1 MMRRICLATMS
12 KSQAVTC
19 HLLMQYMI
27 EIWKA
32 AGMDMTRVQFL
43 NASEEINKS
52 PNEYWTL
59 VMDIARQNTLARIT
73 KCCQIMG
80 RSESDNLS
88 ASQIFYPCMQCA
100 DIFFL
105 KVAVYPLLMV
115 QCMRIIVVQLA
126 CILPACRHQYSSNTA
141 PELRHYGTC
150 AVYILHCCVMQ
161 SLASVHPL
169 SFSLLLGDRGG
180 WGGSGGGY
188 IGYTLRVEYMDMLL
202 LKVTP

>member
-1 MMRRICLATMS
+1 MVTSTRFRQWARYIFTLYCRFT
-12 KSQAVTC
+12 QARVVTWD
-19 HLLMQYMI
+19 LVVQYMI

-43 NASEEINKS
+43 NASEEINKR

-105 KVAVYPLLMV
+105 KVAAAPCYYILYVLGVLHAYYM
-115 QCMRIIVVQLA
+115 QLT
-126 CILPACRHQYSSNTA
+126 CILPAQCVII
-141 PELRHYGTC
+141 LVTC
-150 AVYILHCCVMQ
+150 SPVQCGAHKQFQHNARM
-161 SLASVHPL
+161 
-169 SFSLLLGDRGG
+169 
-180 WGGSGGGY
+180 
-188 IGYTLRVEYMDMLL
+188 
-202 LKVTP
+202 

>member
-1 MMRRICLATMS
+1 
-12 KSQAVTC
+12 
-19 HLLMQYMI
+19 MQYMI

-32 AGMDMTRVQFL
+32 AGMDMARVEFL
-43 NASEEINKS
+43 NASEEINKK

-105 KVAVYPLLMV
+105 KVIHDL
-115 QCMRIIVVQLA
+115 
-126 CILPACRHQYSSNTA
+126 
-141 PELRHYGTC
+141 
-150 AVYILHCCVMQ
+150 
-161 SLASVHPL
+161 PL
-169 SFSLLLGDRGG
+169 S
-180 WGGSGGGY
+180 
-188 IGYTLRVEYMDMLL
+188 IIQVQ
-202 LKVTP
+202 P

>member
-1 MMRRICLATMS
+1 MYQVLLLFRVADWFAQLNNKMGGDLNKIQTVGKVCLAWTCCWNTS
-12 KSQAVTC
+12 VDPACVTTRAI
-19 HLLMQYMI
+19 MQYMI

-32 AGMDMTRVQFL
+32 AGMDMARVEFL
-43 NASEEINKS
+43 NASEEINKK

-105 KVAVYPLLMV
+105 KVT
-115 QCMRIIVVQLA
+115 
-126 CILPACRHQYSSNTA
+126 H
-141 PELRHYGTC
+141 H
-150 AVYILHCCVMQ
+150 
-161 SLASVHPL
+161 L
-169 SFSLLLGDRGG
+169 SFSTAQLQ
-180 WGGSGGGY
+180 
-188 IGYTLRVEYMDMLL
+188 
-202 LKVTP
+202 P

>member
-1 MMRRICLATMS
+1 MA
-12 KSQAVTC
+12 
-19 HLLMQYMI
+19 QYMI

-32 AGMDMTRVQFL
+32 AGMDMTRVEFL
-43 NASEEINKS
+43 NASDEINKR

-105 KVAVYPLLMV
+105 KVGRLLIESSCIQASGHPCNIQSLYIFRNCVAVVPALKVQWDVEPRASALNHFHMQQIHANIYIQKYVCIYLLHVEV
-115 QCMRIIVVQLA
+115 QF
-126 CILPACRHQYSSNTA
+126 
-141 PELRHYGTC
+141 
-150 AVYILHCCVMQ
+150 CCV
-161 SLASVHPL
+161 SWEAS
-169 SFSLLLGDRGG
+169 
-180 WGGSGGGY
+180 
-188 IGYTLRVEYMDMLL
+188 
-202 LKVTP
+202 

>member
-1 MMRRICLATMS
+1 
-12 KSQAVTC
+12 
-19 HLLMQYMI
+19 MQYMI

-88 ASQIFYPCMQCA
+88 ASQIFYPCMQCV

-105 KVAVYPLLMV
+105 KVAA
-115 QCMRIIVVQLA
+115 A
-126 CILPACRHQYSSNTA
+126 CLSIF
-141 PELRHYGTC
+141 
-150 AVYILHCCVMQ
+150 I
-161 SLASVHPL
+161 SVHAL
-169 SFSLLLGDRGG
+169 D
-180 WGGSGGGY
+180 GS
-188 IGYTLRVEYMDMLL
+188 
-202 LKVTP
+202 KVAL

>member
-1 MMRRICLATMS
+1 MNTGALNRY
-12 KSQAVTC
+12 
-19 HLLMQYMI
+19 LMVQYMI

-32 AGMDMTRVQFL
+32 AGMDMTRVEFL
-43 NASEEINKS
+43 NASDEINKR

-105 KVAVYPLLMV
+105 KVDRLL
-115 QCMRIIVVQLA
+115 IE
-126 CILPACRHQYSSNTA
+126 SSCT
-141 PELRHYGTC
+141 
-150 AVYILHCCVMQ
+150 
-161 SLASVHPL
+161 VH
-169 SFSLLLGDRGG
+169 
-180 WGGSGGGY
+180 
-188 IGYTLRVEYMDMLL
+188 
-202 LKVTP
+202 

>member
-1 MMRRICLATMS
+1 MLC
-12 KSQAVTC
+12 V
-19 HLLMQYMI
+19 QYMI

-32 AGMDMTRVQFL
+32 AGMDMTRVEFL
-43 NASEEINKS
+43 NASDEINKR

-105 KVAVYPLLMV
+105 KVGTFLSAYSLVQQLLCLT
-115 QCMRIIVVQLA
+115 QFGA
-126 CILPACRHQYSSNTA
+126 
-141 PELRHYGTC
+141 
-150 AVYILHCCVMQ
+150 LHK
-161 SLASVHPL
+161 
-169 SFSLLLGDRGG
+169 SFNL
-180 WGGSGGGY
+180 
-188 IGYTLRVEYMDMLL
+188 
-202 LKVTP
+202 

>member
-1 MMRRICLATMS
+1 MNNKMGGDLNKIQTVGKVSVNTSLQLLHFACNLWGFLTHCL
-12 KSQAVTC
+12 V
-19 HLLMQYMI
+19 MQYMI

-105 KVAVYPLLMV
+105 KVAATSICCYTP
-115 QCMRIIVVQLA
+115 
-126 CILPACRHQYSSNTA
+126 
-141 PELRHYGTC
+141 
-150 AVYILHCCVMQ
+150 HC
-161 SLASVHPL
+161 L
-169 SFSLLLGDRGG
+169 SKQH
-180 WGGSGGGY
+180 
-188 IGYTLRVEYMDMLL
+188 ICN
-202 LKVTP
+202 

>member
-1 MMRRICLATMS
+1 MLGLHLRLLLLDG
-12 KSQAVTC
+12 VTQ
-19 HLLMQYMI
+19 LDMFVQYMI

-43 NASEEINKS
+43 NASDEINKK

-105 KVAVYPLLMV
+105 KVYELAAVPLTGNWRSHATCTWC
-115 QCMRIIVVQLA
+115 Q
-126 CILPACRHQYSSNTA
+126 SS
-141 PELRHYGTC
+141 C
-150 AVYILHCCVMQ
+150 
-161 SLASVHPL
+161 
-169 SFSLLLGDRGG
+169 
-180 WGGSGGGY
+180 
-188 IGYTLRVEYMDMLL
+188 
-202 LKVTP
+202 

>member
-1 MMRRICLATMS
+1 MS
-12 KSQAVTC
+12 
-19 HLLMQYMI
+19 HNGFMQYMI

-32 AGMDMTRVQFL
+32 AGMDMTRVEFL
-43 NASEEINKS
+43 NASDEINKR

-105 KVAVYPLLMV
+105 KVASFLQLTSNLRSQVPCLRCTSGLQASLPDT
-115 QCMRIIVVQLA
+115 QCIFAAPQTDKHQL
-126 CILPACRHQYSSNTA
+126 
-141 PELRHYGTC
+141 
-150 AVYILHCCVMQ
+150 LHCCKHIHSQ
-161 SLASVHPL
+161 L
-169 SFSLLLGDRGG
+169 
-180 WGGSGGGY
+180 
-188 IGYTLRVEYMDMLL
+188 
-202 LKVTP
+202 

>member
-1 MMRRICLATMS
+1 MS
-12 KSQAVTC
+12 LCYCAAVPLP
-19 HLLMQYMI
+19 LLLRKPGVVTRDFVMQYMI

-43 NASEEINKS
+43 NASEEINKR

-105 KVAVYPLLMV
+105 KVAACLLV
-115 QCMRIIVVQLA
+115 CM
-126 CILPACRHQYSSNTA
+126 
-141 PELRHYGTC
+141 
-150 AVYILHCCVMQ
+150 
-161 SLASVHPL
+161 
-169 SFSLLLGDRGG
+169 
-180 WGGSGGGY
+180 
-188 IGYTLRVEYMDMLL
+188 
-202 LKVTP
+202 

>member
-1 MMRRICLATMS
+1 
-12 KSQAVTC
+12 
-19 HLLMQYMI
+19 MI

-105 KVAVYPLLMV
+105 KVAAFLYASNVYCMLMTA
-115 QCMRIIVVQLA
+115 VQLF
-126 CILPACRHQYSSNTA
+126 LPC
-141 PELRHYGTC
+141 
-150 AVYILHCCVMQ
+150 
-161 SLASVHPL
+161 L
-169 SFSLLLGDRGG
+169 SAGIFVPQ
-180 WGGSGGGY
+180 
-188 IGYTLRVEYMDMLL
+188 VE
-202 LKVTP
+202 